1 VPNQQLRTD
10 LNFIVLASISGRL
23 ASFAQQIVL
32 ASVLVDEDY
41 GIAAAALGVFSL
53 TAVLRNG
60 GGWMALGSLRSE
72 EFETQGGPTFWACL
86 FVCMLGAIITLISA
100 PVASQHYANDAVG
113 WVMVIY
119 AAQLLAS
126 GFEQYSRAK
135 IRAAMRLRALSIL
148 LSASSLVQCGASIG
162 LAFGGAGVLA
172 LALPMLIGTVL
183 DAVVCQSIAGL
194 GPGAYR
200 FRMSEVVSAFRALVP
215 IFVLS
220 VLTSINLGMDYLIAS
235 NLLGTAALGIYAFAY
250 KIASQ
255 PYILL
260 TMSLQRVLVSASL
273 IASDHWQ
280 VRNRWLSGMA
290 TTVFFAVPAV
300 CTAVALVFPWLE
312 NMIWNG
318 KWQDANF
325 LVVTLSLGLSGPV
338 ALGILVTPM
347 LAERRY
353 MVVLVTEGVRSA
365 SVIAG
370 AFLGLLVI
378 ARLPVLG
385 VGDLAR
391 ARGMAI
397 GVSLV
402 TTVSSIGTALWLLR
416 SAGLRVRSLFEALLS
431 GPIVCFLAGFGAYN
445 IGISLERSFEL
456 FSGRL
461 GSLGIVSIVILMYAL
476 TLLLALQVLP
486 SLHAPYR
493 NILGSAVNLLQRWKL
508 VSRD

>member
-1 VPNQQLRTD
+1 MPDQRLRTD
-10 LNFIVLASISGRL
+10 LNLIVLASIAGRA
-23 ASFAQQIVL
+23 ASFVQQVIL
-32 ASVLVDEDY
+32 ATVLVDEDY

-60 GGWMALGSLRSE
+60 GGWMALGSLKSE
-72 EFETQGGPTFWACL
+72 QFETEGAPTFWACL
-86 FVCMLGAIITLISA
+86 LVSVFGAAVTLIAA
-100 PVASQHYANDAVG
+100 PAASEHFANDAVG

-119 AAQLLAS
+119 ASQLLVS

-135 IRAAMRLRALSIL
+135 IRAAMRLRTLSIL
-148 LSASSLVQCGASIG
+148 LSASSLLQCGISIG
-162 LAFGGAGVLA
+162 LAFGGAGVYA
-172 LALPMLIGTVL
+172 LAVPMLVGSVL
-183 DAVVCQSIAGL
+183 DAVVCQSIAGF

-200 FRMSEVVSAFRALVP
+200 LRMGEVVVAFRSLVP
-215 IFVLS
+215 VFVLS

-235 NLLGTAALGIYAFAY
+235 NLLGTAALGIYAFGY

-255 PYILL
+255 PYMLL

-273 IASDHWQ
+273 IAFDDRE
-280 VRNRWLSGMA
+280 VRERWLSGMA
-290 TTVFFAVPAV
+290 TTVFFIVPAV
-300 CTAVALVFPWLE
+300 CTALAVAFPWIE
-312 NMIWNG
+312 TVIWNG
-318 KWQDANF
+318 KWQDATF
-325 LVVTLSLGLSGPV
+325 VVVTLSVGLSGPV

-353 MVVLVTEGVRSA
+353 KVVLLTEGVRSV

-378 ARLPVLG
+378 ARLSVLG
-385 VGDLAR
+385 EGDLSR
-391 ARGMAI
+391 ARGMAV

-431 GPIVCFLAGFGAYN
+431 GPLACLLGGIGAYN

-461 GSLGIVSIVILMYAL
+461 GALVVGFIVILVYTM
-476 TLLLALQVLP
+476 TLLLALQLLP

-493 NILGSAVNLLQRWKL
+493 NISDPVIKMLRRWNLP
-508 VSRD
+508 SGD